1 MQTRHLVIATAFVA
15 SLGLGACS
23 SNPTNAQIGTG
34 AGAVVGGVA
43 GNALFGT
50 ARRSPAQAA
59 PCGPRTGRRPG
70 PAPPLILAA
79 TSRPE
84 KFGQKSFQRTTHMRS
99 KLFF

>member
-43 GNALFGT
+43 GNALH
-50 ARRSPAQAA
+50 
-59 PCGPRTGRRPG
+59 
-70 PAPPLILAA
+70 APPPALQAVPWWATNWAKTGTSAA
-79 TSRPE
+79 ADSRSNV
-84 KFGQKSFQRTTHMRS
+84 KA
-99 KLFF
+99 